1 MRRDD
6 WLPRLL
12 AYTESV
18 RAVPYEPVKH
28 NCALFVAGAVKE
40 MREDDPVS
48 GLGVT
53 LESLRDVVEALNK
66 FGGVAGICRAYFNS
80 EMLPAIQAR
89 RGDVVIKPGIDGDTI
104 GICMGTHALFLG
116 PDGLQVRG
124 LDECS
129 GSWRVE

>member
-18 RAVPYEPVKH
+18 RGVPYEPVKH

-48 GLGVT
+48 GLGLN

-66 FGGVAGICRAYFNS
+66 FGGVAGICKSYLG
-80 EMLPAIQAR
+80 EMRPPLQAR

-116 PDGLQVRG
+116 PDGLQPRN
-124 LDECS
+124 LNECS